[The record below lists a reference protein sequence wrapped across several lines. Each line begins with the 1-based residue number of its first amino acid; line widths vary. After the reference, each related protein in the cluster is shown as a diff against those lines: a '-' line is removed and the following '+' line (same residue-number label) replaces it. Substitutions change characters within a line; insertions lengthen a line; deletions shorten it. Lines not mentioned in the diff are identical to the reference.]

1 MRAIESQGLAAR
13 ILERCVPDG
22 DCLIWQGATNSRGY
36 GCVSGGRKGNTLLA
50 HRVVFTEE
58 VGPIEDGMTVD
69 HMCTNKLC
77 MNVFH
82 MQLVTASENSKLKNE
97 RQTHCKN
104 GHALSG
110 ENLRLN
116 KKKTGYVHR
125 VCRTCQAEA
134 MRQHRANQRETRL
147 APKDVAA

>member
-1 MRAIESQGLAAR
+1 MRAIESTGIAAR

-22 DCLIWQGATNSRGY
+22 DCLIWQGAVNSRGY
-36 GCVSGGRKGNTLLA
+36 GSVGGGRRGYTLLA

-69 HMCTNKLC
+69 HMCANKLC

-82 MQLVTASENSKLKNE
+82 LQLVTAGENARLKNE

-110 ENLRLN
+110 DNLRLN

-134 MRQHRANQRETRL
+134 MRQHRAKQKAASRASE
-147 APKDVAA
+147 AVAA